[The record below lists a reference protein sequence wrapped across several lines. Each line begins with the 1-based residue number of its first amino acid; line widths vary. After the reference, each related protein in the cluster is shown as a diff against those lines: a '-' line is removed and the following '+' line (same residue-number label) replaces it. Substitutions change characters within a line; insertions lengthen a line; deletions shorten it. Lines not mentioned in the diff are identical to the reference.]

1 MTAYRVLIWVQS
13 TISLLILIAYVTL
26 FVLFMLLL
34 RRDKQRFGALYKQ
47 VIGFFSIMLML
58 MIANLVLNT
67 IFYSQ
72 FEKSYQEKGSIA

>member
-1 MTAYRVLIWVQS
+1 MKTYRVLIWVQS

-47 VIGFFSIMLML
+47 VIGFFSVMLFL
-58 MIANLVLNT
+58 MTTNLVLNA
-67 IFYSQ
+67 IFYAQ
-72 FEKSYQEKGSIA
+72 FEKSY